1 MLTLHIDV
9 SSATLSELT
18 LFSQYAAASYCTNNV
33 NSAGDAVSC
42 SGGYCPE
49 VQSAG
54 AKTLYEFDE
63 YVNNN
68 LKILGVY

>member
-1 MLTLHIDV
+1 MLTLLIAV
-9 SSATLSELT
+9 SSSTLSELT

-54 AKTLYEFDE
+54 AKTLYEFEE
-63 YVNNN
+63 YVENN
-68 LKILGVY
+68 LKISGIY

>member
-42 SGGYCPE
+42 SGGYCPQ

-63 YVNNN
+63 YV
-68 LKILGVY
+68 KINFRFSGVY